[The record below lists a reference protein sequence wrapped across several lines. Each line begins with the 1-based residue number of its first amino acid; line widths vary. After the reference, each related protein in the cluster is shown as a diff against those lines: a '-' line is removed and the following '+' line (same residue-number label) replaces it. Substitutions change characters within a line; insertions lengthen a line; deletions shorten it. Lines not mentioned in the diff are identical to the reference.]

1 MVDNKQWMADVNR
14 KSSIQNRKLP
24 VMETKI
30 IPASSESLRLACDV
44 LRTGGLVAF
53 PTDTVYGVGAL
64 AFDGAAVESIYAAKD
79 RPVEKAIPVLIG
91 DLAGLAKVTLEVPEM
106 ASKLA
111 ARFWPGPLTLVV
123 PKHPDLPESVSATAT
138 VGVRVP
144 DHPVAR
150 TLLRLAGPMAVTSAN
165 LSGQPSPST
174 AQEVFAQLGGRI
186 ALIIDGGKLPGGVP
200 STVVDCTGVE
210 PQILREG
217 PIKKAELLSILG
229 QGF

>member
-1 MVDNKQWMADVNR
+1 
-14 KSSIQNRKLP
+14 
-24 VMETKI
+24 METKI
-30 IPASSESLRLACDV
+30 LLVSSPAALPLA
-44 LRTGGLVAF
+44 LEILKRGGLVAF

-64 AFDGAAVESIYAAKD
+64 ASDSAAVESIYAAKG

-91 DLAGLAKVTLEVPEM
+91 DPDDLVKVSLEVPEI
-106 ASKLA
+106 AAKLA

-123 PKHPDLPESVSATAT
+123 PKHPDLPEVVSAAPT

-150 TLLRLAGPMAVTSAN
+150 ALLRAAGPMAVTSAN

-186 ALIIDGGKLPGGVP
+186 ALILDGGKTPGGLQ
-200 STVVDCTGVE
+200 STVVNCAGAE

-217 PIKKAELLSILG
+217 PISGEEIFTILR
-229 QGF
+229 Q